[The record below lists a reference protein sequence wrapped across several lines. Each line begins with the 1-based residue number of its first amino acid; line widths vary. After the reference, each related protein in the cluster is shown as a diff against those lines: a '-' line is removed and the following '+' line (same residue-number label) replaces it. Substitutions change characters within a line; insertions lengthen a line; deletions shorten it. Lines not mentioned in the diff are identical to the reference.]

1 MQGTTEQAIRE
12 ATAALVRAVNSSDV
26 EAVMAVWDPSGT
38 LMPPGHPS
46 VHGQQAIRAYF
57 ERLFQR
63 RRFTF
68 EFAPSQ
74 VSLDG
79 STAVECLQYSAS
91 ATSLDGV
98 ETHTDRGKGVH
109 VYSRRSD
116 GSWKLLMDIWN
127 SDAG

>member
-12 ATAALVRAVNSSDV
+12 ATAALVRAVNGSDV
-26 EAVMAVWDPSGT
+26 DAVMAVWDPSGT
-38 LMPPGHPS
+38 LMPPGHSS

-63 RRFTF
+63 SRFTF

-74 VSLDG
+74 LNLDG
-79 STAVECLQYSAS
+79 CTAIEYVQYSAS
-91 ATSLDGV
+91 AESLDGA

-109 VYSRRSD
+109 VYRRASD
-116 GSWKLLMDIWN
+116 GSWKLLLDIWS